1 MLKFMPR
8 LPSLGTL
15 AADAAATARRFPFV
29 LLAAVLAALAA
40 ILAIQDL
47 GPEALQLRLL
57 AAASLAIPLCTAL
70 AVFAE
75 GTAWKPPL
83 RLALQAL
90 GLAVGG
96 AFFVA
101 WPQWSE
107 VLRETR
113 FWEMMT
119 AFTLAITF
127 ARFLRRDRPVAF
139 WQFNATLFVR
149 SLMAAAA
156 AGILFVGLA
165 LALLA
170 LDKLFGVPV
179 ASEGYARLWFT
190 MAFVFSTWFFLGGVP
205 RDLDALER
213 DPHYPAAVKVLA
225 QNILMPLVT
234 MYLVIL
240 TLYFA
245 KVVGTWTWPTGW
257 IGWLASSVSVAGV
270 FTIVLLQPIADQP
283 GQKWVG
289 MFTRSFWFGMLPVVL
304 MLLLALYQRIRQ
316 YGFTEPRYFLL
327 ALSVWLGAAA
337 LFFGITKS
345 RRIRLIPIS
354 LALLGLLDFAGPWS
368 SYAVARRSQLSRL
381 ETLLRRNG
389 LLDASGQRRS
399 PARAVTGADVGE
411 INATVR
417 YLVTVHG
424 ADAVRGLLGDST
436 ARRLRLQGT
445 AARHGGEPQVRAIV
459 GALGVV
465 YAFDA
470 ARGGN
475 GGRFSFTART
485 GSAAPTL
492 DYQFLAPVRF
502 VKDTAEATA
511 DTALAAVV
519 IRNTSVVRIQR
530 GADVLLEVPLDSTVV
545 RAARLS
551 AAGRQGEVPGE
562 LMRAEASNESA
573 RAIVFFTSLFGVDRR
588 PHPVSDGGSGVALI
602 AVR

>member
-1 MLKFMPR
+1 MLNAMPR

-40 ILAIQDL
+40 ILTADDL

-70 AVFAE
+70 AVYAE
-75 GTAWKPPL
+75 GTAWKTAL
-83 RLALQAL
+83 RIGFQAI
-90 GLAVGG
+90 GLAVSC
-96 AFFVA
+96 AFFAA
-101 WPQWSE
+101 WPNWSE

-113 FWEMMT
+113 FWELMT
-119 AFTLAITF
+119 SFTLAITI
-127 ARFLRRDRPVAF
+127 ARFLRGERPVAF
-139 WQFNATLFVR
+139 WQFNAALFVR
-149 SLMAAAA
+149 SVTAAIA

-179 ASEGYARLWFT
+179 ASTGYARLWFVL
-190 MAFVFSTWFFLGGVP
+190 AFVFSTWFFLGGVP

-213 DPHYPAAVKVLA
+213 APQYPAVVKVLA

-245 KVVGTWTWPTGW
+245 KVVGSWTWPNGW

-289 MFTRSFWFGMLPVVL
+289 VFTRSFWFGILPAAVMLW
-304 MLLLALYQRIRQ
+304 LALYQRIRQ
-316 YGFTEPRYFLL
+316 YGLTEPRYFLL

-337 LFFGITKS
+337 LYFGITRS

-354 LALLGLLDFAGPWS
+354 LMLLGLLDFAGPWS
-368 SYAVARRSQLSRL
+368 SHEVARRSQFSRL

-389 LLDASGQRRS
+389 LLDAAGQRQV
-399 PARAVTGADVGE
+399 PVRAVTGADAAE
-411 INATVR
+411 ISATVR

-424 ADAVRGLLGDST
+424 SDAVRGLLGDST
-436 ARRLRLQGT
+436 ARRLRLQGK
-445 AARHGGEPQVRAIV
+445 AARQGGEPQVRAIV
-459 GALGVV
+459 GAFGVA
-465 YAFDA
+465 YALDA
-470 ARGGN
+470 ARGG
-475 GGRFSFTART
+475 GRYSFTARA
-485 GSAAPTL
+485 SNAAPTL
-492 DYQFLAPVRF
+492 GYQFVAPVRF
-502 VKDTAEATA
+502 VKDTAEAQA

-519 IRNTSVVRIQR
+519 IRNTAVVRIQR
-530 GADVLLEVPLDSTVV
+530 GADVLLEIPLDSTVV
-545 RAARLS
+545 RASRFL
-551 AAGRQGEVPGE
+551 AGGNQGEVPGN
-562 LMRAEASNESA
+562 LMHADAANDRA
-573 RAIVFFTSLFGVDRR
+573 RALVYFASLRGADRK
-588 PHPVSDGGSGVALI
+588 PHPTSDGGNGVALI
-602 AVR
+602 AVP